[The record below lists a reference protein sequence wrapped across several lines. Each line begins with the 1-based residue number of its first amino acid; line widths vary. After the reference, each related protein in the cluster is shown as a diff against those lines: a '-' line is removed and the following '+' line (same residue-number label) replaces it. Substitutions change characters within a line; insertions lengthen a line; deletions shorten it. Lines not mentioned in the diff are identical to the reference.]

1 MDCQITTLLVGIDAG
16 CRSILD
22 PLVEDGALPTLQ
34 SIFDEGSSGSLESQI
49 PPWTPSAWPSLYTGV
64 NPGKHGVFGFLHFD
78 GYDWDVVNASRVQ
91 EHTVWELLD
100 QHGYSS
106 VVVNAPV
113 THPPRSIDG
122 AVLPGYTAPENPTC
136 HPDGLLDE
144 VRNEIGGYRVY
155 APRNLP
161 EEKSVEWYRRLV
173 RMRGEAFRYLAD
185 RFDPDFGFVQ
195 FQSTDTVFHEHPGED
210 DVVRAVYEAVDQQ
223 VGEILDSCE
232 PETVIVVSDH
242 GIGEYTGYE
251 FRVNDFLRD
260 EGYVE
265 TVRGGEGMP
274 SWSTIAGNQLQKGE
288 ESSPRKQGVAER
300 GLAVAARV
308 GITSQRIGAVLER
321 VGLDEFVAK
330 RVPEDFIRAAT
341 EQVDFPNSVAYMRD
355 RIECGVRI
363 NLDGRDPHGVVPP
376 ERYEEVRAELIE
388 KLQGVRTPDGH
399 PVFETVAP
407 REAYFEGP
415 HSESAVDIVTVPAD
429 FDQFL
434 SAQLRGQQ
442 FGAPREPWNHKLSG
456 IFAAAG
462 TGIDAS
468 ANCEDAHLFDV
479 APTILATFGVPAS
492 DRMDGNV
499 LPVVAAAGEQ
509 SYPAFDAGETVET
522 DDERVETRLA
532 DLGYLE

>member
-1 MDCQITTLLVGIDAG
+1 MDCQIKTLLVGIDAG
-16 CRSILD
+16 CRSVLD
-22 PLVEDGALPTLQ
+22 PLFEDGALPHLR
-34 SIFDEGSSGSLESQI
+34 SIFAEGSSEPLESQI
-49 PPWTPSAWPSLYTGV
+49 PPWTPSAWPSMYTGV
-64 NPGKHGVFGFLHFD
+64 NPGKHGVFGFLDFD
-78 GYDWDVVNASRVQ
+78 GYDWDVVNASRVH
-91 EHTVWELLD
+91 EHTLWELLD

-113 THPPRSIDG
+113 THPPRAFDG
-122 AVLPGYTAPENPTC
+122 AILPGYTAPENPTC
-136 HPDGLLDE
+136 HPEGLLED

-155 APRNLP
+155 PPRNLP
-161 EEKSVEWYRRLV
+161 TDVSIAWYHRLV

-210 DVVRAVYEAVDQQ
+210 GVARTVYEAVDEQ
-223 VGEILDSCE
+223 VGQILDVCD
-232 PETVIVVSDH
+232 PDTVMIASDH
-242 GIGEYTGYE
+242 GIGEYAGYE
-251 FRVNDFLRD
+251 FRVNDFLHD

-274 SWSTIAGNQLQKGE
+274 SWSTIASNQLECGE
-288 ESSPRKQGVAER
+288 ESSPRERNWAER
-300 GLAVAARV
+300 GLATAARI

-321 VGLDEFVAK
+321 VGMEKFVAK
-330 RVPEDFIRAAT
+330 HVPENFIRAAT

-363 NLDGRDPHGVVPP
+363 NLEGREPEGVVPP
-376 ERYEEVRAELIE
+376 EQYEEVRSELVE
-388 KLQGVRTPDGH
+388 KLRGVRTPDGH

-407 REAYFEGP
+407 REAFFDGP
-415 HSESAVDIVTVPAD
+415 YSENAVDVVCVPAD

-434 SAQLRGQQ
+434 SAQLRGRR
-442 FGAPREPWNHKLSG
+442 FGTPREPWNHKLDG

-462 TGIDAS
+462 AGIDAD
-468 ANCEDAHLFDV
+468 ATCAGAHLFDV

-492 DRMDGNV
+492 DRMDGRV
-499 LPVVAAAGEQ
+499 LPVVESAGEQ

-522 DDERVETRLA
+522 DDERVEARLA